1 MEIMNAKQAHPF
13 MWLGAAF
20 AMIVLI
26 AAAPLISVLISA
38 GIAGALG
45 CELNEGGAHPCPF
58 MGVDLG
64 RTLVLMFVLGWLA
77 FVTLPLGAAAL
88 AGWLI
93 IACIVTF
100 FWWRRRRHQDSPTM
114 FQCSTDVRS
123 KD

>member
-1 MEIMNAKQAHPF
+1 MNAKQGHPF
-13 MWLGAAF
+13 IWLGATF
-20 AMIVLI
+20 AMIMLA

-64 RTLVLMFVLGWLA
+64 ETLVLMFVLGWFA

-88 AGWLI
+88 AVRLI
-93 IACIVTF
+93 ITCVVTF
-100 FWWRRRRHQDSPTM
+100 LWWRRRRHQI
-114 FQCSTDVRS
+114 
-123 KD
+123 